1 MTDNLSILTDAKR
14 EYMCQLCLVMCPA
27 MIETFQELY
36 NESIKNSKGKQVLIM
51 FQKLLKEVPNWSN
64 AMSKRHADNIT
75 DRCSWFGDLL
85 AAVFVA
91 CTKILSAVRLRAD
104 NKKISLKLPTEE
116 VFIQTCYN
124 NAARDLYKDPY
135 IFNEEMSEYVRDD
148 TLTARFSVV
157 IETTVKELIPVQQ
170 ILQTY
175 MSQETRDISLDGEVE
190 DSEDPEIM
198 DMGDGEL
205 PEENEAVEEE
215 KPEGEADAEG
225 EAAAEGDAAQEDPCL
240 PEPQL
245 TGLENEFKTVPGVR
259 APALDDPR
267 PEEYQ
272 PQPPA
277 AAPPPAQDDGVLF
290 GDAPDRPKKYPRYN

>member
-14 EYMCQLCLVMCPA
+14 EYMAQLCLVMCPA

-36 NESIKNSKGKQVLIM
+36 NESIKASKGKQVLIM

-75 DRCSWFGDLL
+75 DRCAWYSDLL

-91 CTKILSAVRLRAD
+91 CTKILSAVRLKAD

-135 IFNEEMSEYVRDD
+135 IFHEEQSEYVRDD

-157 IETTVKELIPVQQ
+157 IENTVKELIPVQQ
-170 ILQTY
+170 ILATY
-175 MSQETRDISLDGEVE
+175 MSQETRDISLDGEVQ
-190 DSEDPEIM
+190 DSEDPEVM
-198 DMGDGEL
+198 DMGEVDTEDK
-205 PEENEAVEEE
+205 PENEG
-215 KPEGEADAEG
+215 EGEGEG
-225 EAAAEGDAAQEDPCL
+225 EGECEATAEAETPAQE

-259 APALDDPR
+259 APPLDDPR
-267 PEEYQ
+267 PEEYR

-277 AAPPPAQDDGVLF
+277 APPAAPPPQEDGVLF
-290 GDAPDRPKKYPRYN
+290 GDAPDRGPKKYPRYN

>member
-14 EYMCQLCLVMCPA
+14 EYMAQLCLVMCPA

-36 NESIKNSKGKQVLIM
+36 NESIKTSKGKQVLIM

-75 DRCSWFGDLL
+75 DRCAWYSDLL

-91 CTKILSAVRLRAD
+91 CTKILSAVRLKAD

-135 IFNEEMSEYVRDD
+135 IFHEEQSEYVRDD

-157 IETTVKELIPVQQ
+157 IENTVKELIPVQQ

-175 MSQETRDISLDGEVE
+175 MSQETRDISLDGEVQ
-190 DSEDPEIM
+190 DSEDPDVM
-198 DMGDGEL
+198 DDD
-205 PEENEAVEEE
+205 EALQEEE
-215 KPEGEADAEG
+215 EACEPAEAEAEAEPEAEVEPEPEAEP
-225 EAAAEGDAAQEDPCL
+225 EPE
-240 PEPQL
+240 PEPQPPL
-245 TGLENEFKTVPGVR
+245 QPLANEFKTVPGVR
-259 APALDDPR
+259 APALDEPR
-267 PEEYQ
+267 PDEYR
-272 PQPPA
+272 
-277 AAPPPAQDDGVLF
+277 APPPTAPPAQQDQGVLF
-290 GDAPDRPKKYPRYN
+290 GDAPDRRVKKYPRYN

>member
-135 IFNEEMSEYVRDD
+135 IFHEEQSEYVRDD

-175 MSQETRDISLDGEVE
+175 MSQETRDISLDGEVQ
-190 DSEDPEIM
+190 DSEDPDVM
-198 DMGDGEL
+198 DMEEGEL
-205 PEENEAVEEE
+205 PEETEET
-215 KPEGEADAEG
+215 GATAEG
-225 EAAAEGDAAQEDPCL
+225 EEEEGVAEDAAQEEEPCPPPG
-240 PEPQL
+240 PEPQP
-245 TGLENEFKTVPGVR
+245 TGLENEFKTVPGVQ
-259 APALDDPR
+259 APPPPPALDEPR
-267 PEEYQ
+267 PEEYRQ
-272 PQPPA
+272 QPA
-277 AAPPPAQDDGVLF
+277 APAQDEGVLF
-290 GDAPDRPKKYPRYN
+290 GDAPDRPKKYRGYN